1 MSRKSEIKKIIADTE
16 REIEALE
23 KKRARSQSVLLT
35 AVVNK
40 TEPNPTDVE
49 YFRVFTALIDER
61 RNTLRELLEEMD
73 QLKKKNK

>member
-1 MSRKSEIKKIIADTE
+1 MSKKSEIKKQIADTE
-16 REIEALE
+16 KEIEALE

-40 TEPNPTDVE
+40 TEPNPQDVE

-61 RNTLRELLEEMD
+61 RNTLRELLEELEN
-73 QLKKKNK
+73 LKKKK